1 MAGGGTVGE
10 QAGARSGEERGGTRK
25 EVGRGDGGAPR
36 RKDEKRGKNIR
47 KRRERDE
54 DDEKREKRSRLAC
67 SRF

>member
-1 MAGGGTVGE
+1 MVLSADKRGPAGGGKRW
-10 QAGARSGEERGGTRK
+10 A
-25 EVGRGDGGAPR
+25 EVAVVLR